1 MKNTIAF
8 SLLCCNLAF
17 MPLTA
22 QQMTAFEKVGQGE
35 ESVQEFFPGEHR
47 ARPVMGAYTD
57 SERMGLFSGGQ
68 DLGGSSGW
76 YTDTRWGDLGDGTFA
91 NPILNGDYSDPDV
104 IRVGRKYYMT
114 CSEFH
119 FMGMNILESD
129 DMVNWKIIGRIFDR
143 MDLDGYSGMDKYG
156 TGLTLSR
163 RQILDV
169 RMYAERRA
177 VHVHGHRPGRPVES
191 ALPSKE
197 CIGLGRPVPI
207 MGRRRASLHRTK
219 PVGRRPH
226 HHP

>member
-1 MKNTIAF
+1 
-8 SLLCCNLAF
+8 

-47 ARPVMGAYTD
+47 ARPVMGAFTD

-119 FMGMNILESD
+119 FMGMNILESAD
-129 DMVNWKIIGRIFDR
+129 IVNSKIKGRI
-143 MDLDGYSGMDKYG
+143 
-156 TGLTLSR
+156 LSR

-207 MGRRRASLHRTK
+207 MGRRRASLSRAQQAWSGSHYHT
-219 PVGRRPH
+219 
-226 HHP
+226 